1 MVLMQN
7 CKMANATSN
16 STAVVL
22 TENDF
27 PRAALERRNPAKLR
41 RRSLSSLDLV
51 VWTPLRIQCISLAGI
66 CSTKFVISKLC
77 LKFERFMIKIND
89 SRFKVKKKNILQ
101 CILICK

>member
-41 RRSLSSLDLV
+41 RSLSSLDLV
-51 VWTPLRIQCISLAGI
+51 VWTPLQVKFIIYYYEYSVFHWLGYVAPNLSFPNYVLSL
-66 CSTKFVISKLC
+66 K
-77 LKFERFMIKIND
+77 D
-89 SRFKVKKKNILQ
+89 S
-101 CILICK
+101 